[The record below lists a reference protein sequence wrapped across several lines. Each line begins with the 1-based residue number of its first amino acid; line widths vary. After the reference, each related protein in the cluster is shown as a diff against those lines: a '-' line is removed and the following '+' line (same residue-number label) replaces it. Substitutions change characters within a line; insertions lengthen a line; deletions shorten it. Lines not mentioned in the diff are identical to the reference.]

1 MPSSTSKISAIGV
14 ALPSLRL
21 PVEVLAEH
29 LSVDPNKYKI
39 GLGCVAQSLC
49 GPDDSPVRLG
59 IRAAELALEQW
70 GGDISQIGMLAV
82 GTETALDMS
91 RPLGAWMAEA
101 LNLPESVRSYEVKH
115 ACYAGTLALRQAF
128 EWQRSGASRGKAA
141 LVICA
146 DEALYAPGHPGE
158 PTQGAAAVAM
168 ILDAEGFAEIGLHS
182 YAFQRPAFDFWRPVG
197 EAYPQVDGPLS
208 IRCYQDAFSSCLE
221 QWAEDS
227 EATFALDAVDAWAMH
242 APFPKMVLKGFI
254 AGQQAAGVDEE
265 LAQQRYSE
273 QVLPSLAWNT
283 RVGNCY
289 TASAWLAFAC
299 AAASSD
305 SAKNIALFSYG
316 SGCGAE
322 LVLLQQTAPVSTRLK
337 ASVEA
342 QLAAQTVLSV
352 DDYIALRSHR

>member
-1 MPSSTSKISAIGV
+1 MSKISAIGV
-14 ALPSLRL
+14 AVPSLRL
-21 PVEVLAEH
+21 AVEELAEH
-29 LSVDPNKYKI
+29 LAVDPNKYKI

-49 GPDDSPVRLG
+49 GPDDTPTQLG
-59 IRAAELALEQW
+59 VRAAQFALEQW
-70 GGDISQIGMLAV
+70 GGDVNRIGMLAV

-101 LNLPESVRSYEVKH
+101 LQLPESVRSYEVKH
-115 ACYAGTLALRQAF
+115 ACYAGTLALRQAY

-168 ILDAEGFAEIGLHS
+168 ILDETGFAEIGLHS

-208 IRCYQDAFSSCLE
+208 IRCYQDAFSSCLQ
-221 QWAEDS
+221 QWAEDDQ
-227 EATFALDAVDAWAMH
+227 AAFALNDVDAWAMH

-254 AGQQAAGVDEE
+254 AGQQTIGVDEAT
-265 LAQQRYSE
+265 AQQRYDE
-273 QVLPSLAWNT
+273 QVLPGLAWN
-283 RVGNCY
+283 RQVGNCY
-289 TASAWLAFAC
+289 TASTWLSFAC
-299 AAASSD
+299 TAARSD
-305 SAKNIALFSYG
+305 EAKNIALFSYG

-322 LVLLQQTAPVSTRLK
+322 LLLLQQTAPVAPTLH

-342 QLAAQTVLSV
+342 QFAAQTVLSAQ
-352 DDYIALRSHR
+352 DYATLRTHK